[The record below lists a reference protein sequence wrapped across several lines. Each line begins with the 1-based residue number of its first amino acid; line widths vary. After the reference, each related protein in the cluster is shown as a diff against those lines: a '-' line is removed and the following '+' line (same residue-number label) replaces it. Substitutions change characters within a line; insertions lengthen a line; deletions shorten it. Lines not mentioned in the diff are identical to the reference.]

1 MLKMSAVFYL
11 SMFYKPHCNSLSLY
25 GLSIQSFNFSWQG
38 NISVSSGLFFTTL
51 LNSKL
56 YGNILLKF
64 CSDVDGSRSCFFFFI
79 YKIEILVASLY
90 YEKANRQGILSVFLP
105 SLVNSQ
111 ALLFSN
117 HDQHNVSLLLIIIT
131 TTQNTSNALSF
142 SEWQLRLVHHSPEPS
157 PVTYTHA
164 QHVRVHLGSYQTSV
178 AQLPSGRKTQGRE
191 CEVRPHRGKKKAVQS
206 QLVWLWGTRG
216 R

>member
-1 MLKMSAVFYL
+1 MFQLAYFSLLCLIQNFMAIYYWNFAQMLMVHVHVYFFYIKLKYWWEVFI
-11 SMFYKPHCNSLSLY
+11 MRKRTD
-25 GLSIQSFNFSWQG
+25 GIISI
-38 NISVSSGLFFTTL
+38 
-51 LNSKL
+51 
-56 YGNILLKF
+56 
-64 CSDVDGSRSCFFFFI
+64 
-79 YKIEILVASLY
+79 
-90 YEKANRQGILSVFLP
+90 FLP
-105 SLVNSQ
+105 FLVNSQ
-111 ALLFSN
+111 ALLFSD

-142 SEWQLRLVHHSPEPS
+142 CEWQLRLVHHSPEPS

-164 QHVRVHLGSYQTSV
+164 QHVSVHLGSYQTSV
-178 AQLPSGRKTQGRE
+178 ALLPSGRKIQGRE

>member
-1 MLKMSAVFYL
+1 M
-11 SMFYKPHCNSLSLY
+11 SLY
-25 GLSIQSFNFSWQG
+25 DLSIQSFNFSWQG
-38 NISVSSGLFFTTL
+38 NISVSAGLFFTTL

-56 YGNILLKF
+56 SGNILLNF
-64 CSDVDGSRSCFFFFI
+64 CSDVDGSHFLFFLNKN
-79 YKIEILVASLY
+79 KIEILVASIY
-90 YEKANRQGILSVFLP
+90 YEKVNRQGILSVFLP

-111 ALLFSN
+111 ALLFSD

-131 TTQNTSNALSF
+131 TQNTSNTLSF

-164 QHVRVHLGSYQTSV
+164 QHVSVHLGSYQTSV

-206 QLVWLWGTRG
+206 QLVWFWGTRG
-216 R
+216 RQNTK